1 MTIQAISSSAL
12 ALYLTP
18 CDLQARGLDPGGLD
32 LPQAMALAREAC
44 QSAGLSLPEPL
55 EIEAYPDKAGILV
68 FAQVQP
74 APLLVF
80 SFSGLP
86 ELLDALA
93 LLPEPP
99 KAAQVT
105 YWQNQYFLMLRTE
118 RQSIPPVWHEFGT
131 EESAPGAEAQWGP
144 GEPVLCA
151 EDLIQLYLTIRQ
163 AP

>member
-18 CDLQARGLDPGGLD
+18 CDLQARGLDPGELD

-44 QSAGLSLPEPL
+44 QSAGLPLPEPL

-68 FAQVQP
+68 FAQLRP
-74 APLLVF
+74 APPLVF

-99 KAAQVT
+99 KSAQVT
-105 YWQNQYFLMLRTE
+105 YGQGQYYLTLRAA
-118 RQSIPPVWHEFGT
+118 RQELPAAWHEFG
-131 EESAPGAEAQWGP
+131 EEEFSSGLEADCAF
-144 GEPVLCA
+144 GECVLCA
-151 EDLIQLYLTIRQ
+151 EDLIRLYLAIRR
-163 AP
+163 P